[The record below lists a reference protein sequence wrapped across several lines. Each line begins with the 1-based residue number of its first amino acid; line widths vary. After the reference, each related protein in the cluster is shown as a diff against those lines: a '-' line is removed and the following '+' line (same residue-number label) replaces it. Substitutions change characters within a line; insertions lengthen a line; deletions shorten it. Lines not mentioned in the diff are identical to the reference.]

1 MRETIQIVLFI
12 ELIFLQNCVI
22 FKNKPNGRY
31 AMKDTR
37 QFIIETSLQLFLE
50 KTFKEVTLRE
60 IVEKTGL
67 SKGAFYHYFSK
78 KEDILNEAL
87 QQYVSMR
94 MNVDWNAYDSSS
106 LTAFLND
113 HIVFLERM
121 IKEDEQLLSRNFFS
135 LMFDG
140 IRMFPEF
147 RETMRSVQEL
157 EHNAW
162 VKVIREARESGE
174 IHTTIDD
181 DGVADM
187 FIYMSDGL
195 SLSNLLYTGSD
206 PLFTNRL
213 RNAWNNLLGTL
224 K

>member
-1 MRETIQIVLFI
+1 
-12 ELIFLQNCVI
+12 
-22 FKNKPNGRY
+22 
-31 AMKDTR
+31 MKDTR
-37 QFIIETSLQLFLE
+37 QFIIDTSLQLFLE

-67 SKGAFYHYFSK
+67 SKGAFYHYFTK

-87 QQYVSMR
+87 QQYISMR
-94 MNVDWNAYDSSS
+94 MKVDWNIYDSSS
-106 LTAFLND
+106 LSAFLND
-113 HIVFLERM
+113 HIVFLEKM

-147 RETMRSVQEL
+147 RETMRLVQEL

-162 VKVIREARESGE
+162 VKVIRVARNSGE
-174 IHTTIDD
+174 IHTAINDD
-181 DGVADM
+181 EIADM

-195 SLSNLLYTGSD
+195 SLSNLLYTGND

-213 RNAWNNLLGTL
+213 RKAWHNLLGSL

>member
-1 MRETIQIVLFI
+1 MLYI
-12 ELIFLQNCVI
+12 N
-22 FKNKPNGRY
+22 KNKPNGRY
-31 AMKDTR
+31 TMKDTR
-37 QFIIETSLQLFLE
+37 QFIIDTSLQLFLE

-78 KEDILNEAL
+78 KEDILSEAL
-87 QQYVSMR
+87 NQYVSMR
-94 MNVDWNAYDSSS
+94 MTIDWDAYDSSS
-106 LTAFLND
+106 LVAFLND
-113 HIVFLERM
+113 HIVALEKM
-121 IKEDEQLLSRNFFS
+121 VKEDEQLLSRNFFS

-147 RETMRSVQEL
+147 RETMKSVQEL

-162 VKVIREARESGE
+162 VKVISEARKSGE
-174 IHTTIDD
+174 INTGIDD

-195 SLSNLLYTGSD
+195 SLSNLLYTGND
-206 PLFTNRL
+206 PLFTIRL
-213 RNAWNNLLGTL
+213 RNAWHNLLGAL

>member
-1 MRETIQIVLFI
+1 
-12 ELIFLQNCVI
+12 
-22 FKNKPNGRY
+22 
-31 AMKDTR
+31 MKDTR
-37 QFIIETSLQLFLE
+37 QFIIDTSLQLFLE

-87 QQYVSMR
+87 QQYISMR
-94 MNVDWNAYDSSS
+94 MNFDWNAYDSSS
-106 LTAFLND
+106 LFLFVNA
-113 HIVFLERM
+113 HVTFLEKLV
-121 IKEDEQLLSRNFFS
+121 KEDEQLLSRNFFS

-147 RETMRSVQEL
+147 REIMQSVQEG

-162 VKVIREARESGE
+162 VKVIRQARKSGE
-174 IHTTIDD
+174 IHTSIDD
-181 DGVADM
+181 DEIADM

-195 SLSNLLYTGSD
+195 SLSNLLYTGKD

-213 RNAWNNLLGTL
+213 RNAWNNLLSTL

>member
-1 MRETIQIVLFI
+1 
-12 ELIFLQNCVI
+12 
-22 FKNKPNGRY
+22 
-31 AMKDTR
+31 MKDTR
-37 QFIIETSLQLFLE
+37 QFIIDISLHLFLE
-50 KTFKEVTLRE
+50 KTFKEVTLKE

-87 QQYVSMR
+87 QQYIGMR

-106 LTAFLND
+106 LRAFLND
-113 HIVFLERM
+113 HIAALEQQVQQ
-121 IKEDEQLLSRNFFS
+121 DEQLLSRNFFS

-147 RETMRSVQEL
+147 RETMKSVQEL

-162 VKVIREARESGE
+162 VNVIREARKTGE
-174 IHTTIDD
+174 INTEIND
-181 DGVADM
+181 DGIAEM

-195 SLSNLLYTGSD
+195 SLSNLLYIEKDSS
-206 PLFTNRL
+206 FTIRL
-213 RNAWNNLLGTL
+213 RNAWYNLLDTL